1 MDYSELSKKLMRL
14 QEEANP
20 GMGIS
25 CVRTICFYLELGD
38 IESARA
44 TARNEG
50 DKISGYPQITI
61 LIHENLVDLG
71 RYYQYAKYP
80 LFLDRTAEPEEELE
94 VCDMCCK
101 SFPKKDRV
109 TTNEGLFRFCS
120 NECAEK
126 DTKERNES
134 GKYDPE
140 TDWTRQM

>member
-50 DKISGYPQITI
+50 DKISRYPKITI
-61 LIHENLVDLG
+61 MIHENLVDLG
-71 RYYQYAKYP
+71 RYYQYAKHP
-80 LFLDRTAEPEEELE
+80 LFLDRTLEELE
-94 VCDMCCK
+94 TCDMCLK
-101 SFPKKDRV
+101 VFPKKDRV
-109 TTNEGLFRFCS
+109 TTHDGLFRFCS

-126 DTKERNES
+126 DTKERENPGNPDLS
-134 GKYDPE
+134 
-140 TDWTRQM
+140 TDWVRQM